1 MYAFSHA
8 VDDDSHS
15 GKRSKLKYR
24 VIVVCILVF
33 GTAGAVAQ
41 KCPTGQP
48 KEEIALLETERT
60 WAKALEGRDVFAV
73 GCILADDFEDAD
85 VDGQVHNRTDALD
98 RVAHRRPGHNELEG
112 MRAHV
117 YEDVAF
123 VRGVNKV
130 IGADGKR
137 IAQVRFT
144 DIFVY
149 RDGRWQAVAGH
160 ETLVTSQSK

>member
-1 MYAFSHA
+1 MYAFRHA
-8 VDDDSHS
+8 VDGASHS

-33 GTAGAVAQ
+33 GTAGALAQ

-48 KEEIALLETERT
+48 KDENALLETERT
-60 WAKALEGRDVFAV
+60 WAKALEGHDVSAV
-73 GCILADDFEDAD
+73 GCVLADKFEDAD
-85 VDGQVHNRTDALD
+85 VDGQVHNRADALD
-98 RVAHRRPGHNELEG
+98 RIAHRRPGHNELEG
-112 MRAHV
+112 MRAQV

-123 VRGVNKV
+123 VRGLNNV

-149 RDGRWQAVAGH
+149 RDGRWQAVAGQ
-160 ETLVTSQSK
+160 ETLVPSQTK